1 MMPIDDLSDDDSIE
15 ELRALESKF
24 PPIIRKIKSAW
35 TETSPTTENHE
46 HIQQRR
52 NQRASIHGMDEFQRR
67 IDGNSKLK
75 ETFLPEITQTQTQ
88 TQTRTRTQK
97 LRSEIRDARKTL
109 YNLEDIQ
116 TRLSEKTSSE
126 SSLSSEE
133 STGSFLPSIKK
144 R

>member
-1 MMPIDDLSDDDSIE
+1 MPIDDLSDDDSIE

-75 ETFLPEITQTQTQ
+75 ETFLPEITQT
-88 TQTRTRTQK
+88 RTRTQK

>member
-75 ETFLPEITQTQTQ
+75 ETFLPEITQT
-88 TQTRTRTQK
+88 RTRTQK

>member
-1 MMPIDDLSDDDSIE
+1 MPIDDLSDDDSIE
-15 ELRALESKF
+15 EIRAFEEKKL
-24 PPIIRKIKSAW
+24 PPIIRTKSAW
-35 TETSPTTENHE
+35 INTSPSSGNHE
-46 HIQQRR
+46 DFLDKRK
-52 NQRASIHGMDEFQRR
+52 QRASIHDRDDFKRR
-67 IDGNSKLK
+67 IGVDSLPK
-75 ETFLPEITQTQTQ
+75 ETFLPDITPKRTI
-88 TQTRTRTQK
+88 TQTRTQK
-97 LRSEIRDARKTL
+97 FRSEIRETRKTL